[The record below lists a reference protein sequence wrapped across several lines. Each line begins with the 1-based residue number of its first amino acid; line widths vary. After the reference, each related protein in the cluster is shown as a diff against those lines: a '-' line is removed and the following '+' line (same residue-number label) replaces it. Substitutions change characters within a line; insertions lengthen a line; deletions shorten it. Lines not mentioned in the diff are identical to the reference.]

1 MNALRLIGQ
10 RIRHAKLCSPA
21 GFGLRAGSLLIL
33 FLIVHLAGFREY
45 ASVLSGTVPQ
55 GSFGTAVDQ
64 FFAVAYVFLYLGAV
78 VVAPILAIAALVFL
92 ILDRWLFRRR
102 PTRTGVAG
110 EGGTNQQ
117 PE

>member
-1 MNALRLIGQ
+1 MSTLKTIGQ

-21 GFGLRAGSLLIL
+21 GFGLRAGVLLIL

-45 ASVLSGTVPQ
+45 ASVISGTVPQ
-55 GSFGTAVDQ
+55 GSFGMAVDQ
-64 FFAVAYVFLYLGAV
+64 FFAVAYVFLYLSAV

-92 ILDRWLFRRR
+92 ILDRWLFPRR
-102 PTRTGVAG
+102 PIRNDMAG
-110 EGGTNQQ
+110 EGGANQQ